1 MLILWIGVMINNI
14 VFAKCTVVVVRIV
27 VSAVRRF
34 PSLIDKTE
42 VPTTLLPATTVEGR
56 NCVRD
61 CA

>member
-1 MLILWIGVMINNI
+1 MVNNI

-56 NCVRD
+56 NCGRD